1 MRRARVEGIDGAHRD
16 ASGSE
21 QLEGVRARVA
31 DRVHEEIAR
40 VDAGHPGEGREPAQ
54 GIQMEPGM
62 VVDHTGE
69 VSSWP
74 GVIRPR

>member
-1 MRRARVEGIDGAHRD
+1 MQCGERGSNAIDGAHRD

-21 QLEGVRARVA
+21 QVEGVRARVA
-31 DRVHEEIAR
+31 DRVHEEVAR
-40 VDAGHPGEGREPAQ
+40 VDAGYAGERREPAQ

-69 VSSWP
+69 ASDWP
-74 GVIRPR
+74 V